1 MDAWVGQILRVDLTE
16 REFMVEE
23 LDPDFARAYI
33 GGQGT
38 ATRILYDEIDP
49 TVDGLDPENKL
60 IFSTGAVCGTGG
72 NDAIDNFGTIIGS
85 IDLGGGVNALNNREN
100 ARLHTGPHIKL
111 GLGKKLTNDGTL
123 SPGGNAV
130 EEMRIELEIR
140 PDELIAA

>member
-49 TVDGLDPENKL
+49 AVDGLDPENKL
-60 IFSTGAVCGTGG
+60 IFSTGAVCGTGAVTG
-72 NDAIDNFGTIIGS
+72 VRSVWAAKSPLTGAIAFSNIG
-85 IDLGGGVNALNNREN
+85 GYFPAEVKFAG
-100 ARLHTGPHIKL
+100 
-111 GLGKKLTNDGTL
+111 
-123 SPGGNAV
+123 
-130 EEMRIELEIR
+130 
-140 PDELIAA
+140 